1 MKVAQLCPHG
11 LYPTRLL
18 CPRDSSGKNTGA
30 GCHALLLGI
39 FPTQGSNQRLL
50 HCRNGQVGSLLLSAT
65 WEAPSPIPVD
75 NKPGVCYSIKG
86 GMDDSRNK
94 SLAKQNHTNV
104 LQLQGF
110 QCFLSQK
117 QKTLPCEEP
126 LCSNYSYPQLQS
138 SVNSSHTCPCCRQEH
153 SVRI

>member
-1 MKVAQLCPHG
+1 MAMYLSK
-11 LYPTRLL
+11 
-18 CPRDSSGKNTGA
+18 DMEMSSTISVPVKR
-30 GCHALLLGI
+30 CKKKI
-39 FPTQGSNQRLL
+39 
-50 HCRNGQVGSLLLSAT
+50 CRNGQVGSLLLSAT

-138 SVNSSHTCPCCRQEH
+138 SVNSSHTCPCCVTAGNRQGRAKPVTSH
-153 SVRI
+153 LRI